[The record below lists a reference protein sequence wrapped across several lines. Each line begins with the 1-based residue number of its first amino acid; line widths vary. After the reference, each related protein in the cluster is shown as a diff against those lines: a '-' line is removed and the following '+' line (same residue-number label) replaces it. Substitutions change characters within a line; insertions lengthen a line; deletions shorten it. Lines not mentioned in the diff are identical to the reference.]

1 MKYEATT
8 VIKKTIECKMMILRE
23 FLFRIAMGDGILSD
37 DEIELLFSIN
47 LNLNLLHSA
56 AFKAL
61 EDNYIDE
68 YESKELERL
77 IKQIENDAI
86 STAKFDD
93 CITHDDGRLIR
104 ILQILLIEFNK
115 ILVR

>member
-8 VIKKTIECKMMILRE
+8 IIKQTVECKMMILRE

-37 DEIELLFSIN
+37 DEIEILLSIN
-47 LNLNLLHSA
+47 LNLDILHNA
-56 AFKAL
+56 VFKAL
-61 EDNYIDE
+61 EDNNIDE
-68 YESKELERL
+68 YESKELGTL

-93 CITHDDGRLIR
+93 CISHDDRRLIR
-104 ILQILLIEFNK
+104 ILQILLIEFQK